1 MIGSV
6 VRTNDLVAFLI
17 QKALV
22 GLIIVDLFH
31 SCQIWFKM
39 WPGLLG
45 IQINLWITELISKRY
60 HFRKKIKKMI
70 GIDLRGLSRV
80 LLLDYLATQV

>member
-1 MIGSV
+1 MLSTIRYFLMSRKNDMIGSV

-31 SCQIWFKM
+31 SCQIWSKM
-39 WPGLLG
+39 WSGLLG

-60 HFRKKIKKMI
+60 HFRKKIKKN
-70 GIDLRGLSRV
+70 DWN
-80 LLLDYLATQV
+80 

>member
-1 MIGSV
+1 MIQHFFLVKNTLSIIRYFLMSRKNDMIGSV
-6 VRTNDLVAFLI
+6 VRVNDLVAFLI

-31 SCQIWFKM
+31 SCQIWSKM

-45 IQINLWITELISKRY
+45 IQINLWIT
-60 HFRKKIKKMI
+60 
-70 GIDLRGLSRV
+70 
-80 LLLDYLATQV
+80 